1 MSSAFRYGP
10 KIELTDT
17 LRAAIEELDQAGRE
31 QAEAIA
37 QEGADL
43 ATRAGFAPVTTHVEA
58 APESS
63 SETLLAIARRL
74 DASLIVV
81 GAAERDAIRALGIGS
96 VSRGLLH
103 HADRPVLIVPRDDS
117 A

>member
-17 LRAAIEELDQAGRE
+17 LRVAIEELDQAGRE

-74 DASLIVV
+74 DASLIVA
-81 GAAERDAIRALGIGS
+81 GAAERDAIRALGVGS

-103 HADRPVLIVPRDDS
+103 HADRPVLIVPR
-117 A
+117 AT